1 MTDETD
7 QRYVKRI
14 KSRNIRV
21 TTDFKN
27 LLVQKKKK
35 NLLVQFSV
43 Y

>member
-14 KSRNIRV
+14 KSRNTRV
-21 TTDFKN
+21 TADFKN
-27 LLVQKKKK
+27 LLVKKKK
-35 NLLVQFSV
+35 KFLVQFSV

>member
-21 TTDFKN
+21 TADF
-27 LLVQKKKK
+27 K